1 MKRNF
6 IYEYLDSEIK
16 FLSKELIHFKSF
28 LGWVGERAGN
38 RGGAGTE
45 KVERVCKRSP

>member
-1 MKRNF
+1 MKRNV

-16 FLSKELIHFKSF
+16 FLSKELIHLKSF

-38 RGGAGTE
+38 RGVAGTE
-45 KVERVCKRSP
+45 RRVSL